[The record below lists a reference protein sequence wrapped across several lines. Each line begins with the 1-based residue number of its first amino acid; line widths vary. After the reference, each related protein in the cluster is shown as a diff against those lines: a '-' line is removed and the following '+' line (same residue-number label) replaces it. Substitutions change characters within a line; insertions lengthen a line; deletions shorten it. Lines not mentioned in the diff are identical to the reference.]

1 MKNKTFAYGGEGMT
15 QRVYEYI
22 PVESLEKMTEMLVYL
37 LTGID
42 GTKKNGKI

>member
-1 MKNKTFAYGGEGMT
+1 
-15 QRVYEYI
+15 
-22 PVESLEKMTEMLVYL
+22 VESLEKMTEMLVYL